1 MSKKIRI
8 GFIGAGGIATVHF
21 QRTKSI
27 KEAEVVALVE
37 PSKNSLENFYSRCPE
52 AKGLPVYEDY
62 RNMIK
67 NEGLD
72 AVYVLSPHAYHF
84 EQIMYSLEAGLHVLT
99 EKPMVCSI
107 THAKKVI
114 EKSKKVGKILMISYQ
129 RHFEPPFRYMR
140 EQIQKGAIGEVQF
153 IQALLSQ
160 EWLRLTRNTW
170 RQDPKLSC
178 GGQLNDSGSH
188 FIDIMMWMTGLKV
201 KEVFAKIEFFDAE
214 VDINSALTLVFENG
228 ALGNLSVVG
237 NAPGWYEDHT
247 IVGSKGALF
256 LRQGLGV
263 LHQREDGKYL
273 KVKLPKVKSNPN
285 LNFVRSIMGKETPEV
300 PPECGL
306 RVIEVTESAW
316 KSARLGKPV
325 RVY

>member
-1 MSKKIRI
+1 MSKKVRI
-8 GFIGAGGIATVHF
+8 GFIGAGGIAVVHF

-27 KEAEVVALVE
+27 REAEISAIVE
-37 PSKNSLENFYSRCPE
+37 PSENSLKNFYSRCPE
-52 AKGLPVYEDY
+52 AKELPVYKDY
-62 RNMIK
+62 KEMIK
-67 NEGLD
+67 KEALD
-72 AVYVLSPHAYHF
+72 AVYILSPHAFHF
-84 EQIMYSLEAGLHVLT
+84 EQIMYSLDAGLHVLT

-107 THAKKVI
+107 AHAKKVI
-114 EKSKKVGKILMISYQ
+114 EKSKKVGKVLMISYQ

-160 EWLRLTRNTW
+160 EWLKLTRNTW
-170 RQDPKLSC
+170 RQDPRLSC

-201 KEVFAKIEFFDAE
+201 KEVFAKIEFFDAK

-263 LHQREDGKYL
+263 LHQNEKGKYL
-273 KVKLPKVKSNPN
+273 KVRLPKANSNPN
-285 LNFVRSIMGKETPEV
+285 LNFVRSILGKEKPEV

-325 RVY
+325 KVY

>member
-1 MSKKIRI
+1 MIKI
-8 GFIGAGGIATVHF
+8 GFIGCG
-21 QRTKSI
+21 SI
-27 KEAEVVALVE
+27 SYRHLNALKNISDVKIVSAIE
-37 PSKNSLENFYSRCPE
+37 PNFENFKKFEETYGE
-52 AKGLPVYEDY
+52 KLNLYKDEEE
-62 RNMIK
+62 MIK
-67 NEGLD
+67 KEKLD
-72 AVYVLSPHAYHF
+72 GVVICSPHTFHF
-84 EQIMYSLEAGLHVLT
+84 EQIMYSLDAGLHVLT

-107 THAKKVI
+107 AHAKKVI
-114 EKSKKVGKILMISYQ
+114 EKSKKVGKVLMISYQ

-140 EQIQKGAIGEVQF
+140 EQIQNGAIGEVQF

-160 EWLRLTRNTW
+160 EWLKLTRNTW
-170 RQDPKLSC
+170 RQDPRLSC

-201 KEVFAKIEFFDAE
+201 KEVFAKIEFFDAK

-263 LHQREDGKYL
+263 LHQNENGKYL
-273 KVKLPKVKSNPN
+273 KVRLPKANSNPN
-285 LNFVRSIMGKETPEV
+285 LNFVRSILGKEKPEV

-325 RVY
+325 KVY